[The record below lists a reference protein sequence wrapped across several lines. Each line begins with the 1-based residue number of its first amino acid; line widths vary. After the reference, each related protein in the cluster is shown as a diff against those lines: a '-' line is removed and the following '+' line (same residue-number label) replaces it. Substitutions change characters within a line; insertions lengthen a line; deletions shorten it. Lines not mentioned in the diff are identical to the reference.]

1 MKKILSLLTILTSIS
16 TSVFLS
22 SSLSINNDTNNIVL
36 KSETKKQEKNDSKT
50 LANLIKNTK
59 LGNFNKRPTSSEII
73 KRVNEVN
80 KLEND
85 KKLKETDVDIK
96 IGSKKATITLKAN
109 KNDSVVLEYKNTH
122 KIAETVG
129 AVLAGVVVLTGAG
142 FLSYKLIK
150 KQKASRKQEQ

>member
-1 MKKILSLLTILTSIS
+1 MKKILSFLAILVSIS
-16 TSVFLS
+16 TSMFLS
-22 SSLSINNDTNNIVL
+22 SSLIINNDINSIVL
-36 KSETKKQEKNDSKT
+36 KSEAKKEEKNNSKT

-59 LGNFNKRPTSSEII
+59 LGSFNKTPTASEII

-96 IGSKKATITLKAN
+96 IGSKKATIILKTN
-109 KNDSVVLEYKNTH
+109 KSDTVVIEYKNTH

-129 AVLAGVVVLTGAG
+129 GVLAGVVVLIGAG

-150 KQKASRKQEQ
+150 KQKASRKQDW